1 MFIRHRATAKQQR
14 QRPPCQPALAAR
26 PGAAPD
32 GKGKGR
38 HASVTAASRGPLW
51 SPDRTAA
58 SLAAFLRT
66 QLQPCPR
73 KAEGGTPNW
82 RLNAAVLGLPL
93 RIDGYEERSMGEEAD
108 ARAFA
113 IVEAALPGV
122 PGTRFGAGCHPNTVA
137 ASVLA
142 VLNAAAGFDAADAAA
157 M

>member
-1 MFIRHRATAKQQR
+1 MHQ
-14 QRPPCQPALAAR
+14 
-26 PGAAPD
+26 
-32 GKGKGR
+32 
-38 HASVTAASRGPLW
+38 SAASRGPLW
-51 SPDRTAA
+51 SRNEPPDPDDHLLRTRDKAGPARQSIPASPLPPPDRTAA

-66 QLQPCPR
+66 QLQPWPR

-93 RIDGYEERSMGEEAD
+93 RIDGYEERSMGEGAD

-142 VLNAAAGFDAADAAA
+142 VLNAAAGFDAAEAAA